1 MPAQFD
7 HCAPK
12 TFLPNTEGLRVVSK
26 KSVSGEKS
34 CFPGSFCA
42 IARNHDGAS
51 CVFRPQLRSELTEI
65 P

>member
-1 MPAQFD
+1 
-7 HCAPK
+7 
-12 TFLPNTEGLRVVSK
+12 LPNNGGLRVVSK